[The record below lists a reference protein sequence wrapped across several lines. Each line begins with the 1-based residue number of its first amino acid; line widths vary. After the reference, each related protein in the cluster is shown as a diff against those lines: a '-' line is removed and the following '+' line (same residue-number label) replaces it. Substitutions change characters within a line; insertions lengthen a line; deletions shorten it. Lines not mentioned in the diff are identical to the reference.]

1 MTGVHDLPLFIVA
14 GLLLNLTPGVDMALV
29 ASRSAALGFRAG
41 AAAALGVAAGCLL
54 HTLAAALGV
63 SALVAQSAAAF
74 TLLRWLG
81 AAYLV
86 WLGVAMLCARLVAVP
101 KGAAPPASSLGRL
114 FAQGFL
120 TNALNPKVALFFL
133 AFLPQFIAADAPDK
147 GLAFVL
153 LGLLFNLNGTLVN
166 IALAAIVA
174 MLRERVVAPARWRL
188 WFTRGVGVLFVA
200 LGLRLAIKG

>member
-166 IALAAIVA
+166 LALAAIVA
-174 MLRERVVAPARWRL
+174 TLRQRIAAPARWRL
-188 WFTRGVGVLFVA
+188 WFTRGVGALFVA